1 MKNFAQDFTDEE
13 RAAWRSEPVTQA
25 FIDWMKGEANDA
37 KSSAIAAVK
46 ASPAA
51 DLGYGAATSYVGQM
65 TAYDKAVDT
74 ATRESFE

>member
-1 MKNFAQDFTDEE
+1 MRKFAQDFTDEE
-13 RAAWRSEPVTQA
+13 RAAWRSEPITAA
-25 FIDWMKGEANDA
+25 FVAWMKAEASAA
-37 KSSAIAAVK
+37 KDSAIAAVK